1 MKDNMNEGQTRAPNQ
16 EAGISPVG
24 PGSAVS
30 KSMFWVII
38 WSVIG
43 LTLLVLAITIVCIVK
58 GGATRQ
64 LPGTTARVT
73 EVASVEIDQ
82 PRVKDVEV
90 GTGWYDPNTMML
102 HLDIWGH
109 PMVPKVKWQMRA
121 NNDDATK
128 VDMPPLN
135 SCSEDKIFEFRGAT
149 TTNAVSGEVT
159 TNEIRCIEYRV
170 TPGQSVGSCTFRFKF
185 GPPR

>member
-1 MKDNMNEGQTRAPNQ
+1 MSL
-16 EAGISPVG
+16 AG
-24 PGSAVS
+24 
-30 KSMFWVII
+30 
-38 WSVIG
+38 
-43 LTLLVLAITIVCIVK
+43 LVLITILAIYFHSNALAV
-58 GGATRQ
+58 ATSGNKT
-64 LPGTTARVT
+64 PGTTARVT